1 MIPGFGRSEVVI
13 IYPYIYIYI
22 HELWMEKILHQLRT
36 GKYAIKNHYFKAFNH
51 PFGVA
56 GFRNHPQDGPPKIAK
71 LPYKWLN
78 CGLW

>member
-1 MIPGFGRSEVVI
+1 
-13 IYPYIYIYI
+13 
-22 HELWMEKILHQLRT
+22 MEKILHQLRT